1 MRQNNKGEK
10 VQMIRTLFK
19 SKKLIALI
27 LFIILIVILL
37 NIKPIAIKLMYQKK
51 YSEHVEKYAQEYDID
66 SNLIYA
72 IIKVESNFQP
82 QITSSKGATGLMQL
96 MDETA
101 KEMAT
106 ELEMYDY
113 EEEDLYDPET
123 NIRLRSS
130 IS

>member
-10 VQMIRTLFK
+10 AQMIRTLFK

-113 EEEDLYDPET
+113 KQEDLYDPET

-130 IS
+130 IF

>member
-10 VQMIRTLFK
+10 AQMIRTLFK

-72 IIKVESNFQP
+72 IIKAESNFQP

-106 ELEMYDY
+106 ELEMDDY
-113 EEEDLYDPET
+113 KQEDLYDPET

-130 IS
+130 IF

>member
-1 MRQNNKGEK
+1 
-10 VQMIRTLFK
+10 MIRTLFK
-19 SKKLIALI
+19 SKKLISLI

-113 EEEDLYDPET
+113 KQEDLYDPET

-130 IS
+130 IF